1 MDKIIDPKVIQ
12 QSPTLVVAMILLA
25 LVLVASAFRKLNVP
39 VIILSL
45 MIGLIFG
52 SDVLKLIHFNNAHF
66 AKEVANLALMFI
78 LFIGGFG
85 TNKETFKPVLKPV
98 MLLATVGVVTTAIIT
113 GFIFH
118 LITGWDFLNSLL
130 LGSIISSTDAAA
142 MYAIFRNRPIEAKTR
157 TVLELES
164 VANDPMAIVLTTF
177 VISLVMGKSTNT
189 WLAILNFTWQMVGG
203 VAIGAIVGYVAA
215 YFLNKIRESDTDY
228 FFVYLIA
235 VVLLT
240 YSLADMAKASGL
252 LATFS
257 AGFVMGNSKIPLKN
271 RLLSFSDT
279 LSFITNVALFILLG
293 LLASPKSFSEIW
305 GKGVLVF
312 LIITLVSRPITVF
325 IFTAKAGLTLKQKI
339 LIAFAGIRGSVPI
352 VLATYPLAAGL
363 DPERE
368 FFNMIFFTVTL
379 SIILQGTG
387 IFALAKRLKLL
398 SDKKNVEPRIL
409 ELVTVHD
416 TNYEIVEVYI
426 DDDHYTGS
434 CLISELTLP
443 PGTLIAFVNRR
454 GELIAPSG
462 QVEIVPNDVLTVLV
476 DNKYVDT
483 IHAEIHKSFDRKKTE
498 EDVWGDEYLYE

>member
-1 MDKIIDPKVIQ
+1 MLI
-12 QSPTLVVAMILLA
+12 VAMILLA
-25 LVLVASAFRKLNVP
+25 LVLLASAFRKLNVP

-52 SDVLKLIHFNNAHF
+52 SDVTGIIKFDDAFF
-66 AKEVANLALMFI
+66 AKEVANMALMFI

-85 TNKETFKPVLKPV
+85 TKKETFKPVLKPV

-113 GFIFH
+113 GIMFH
-118 LITGWDFLNSLL
+118 LITGWPFLLALL

-142 MYAIFRNRPIEAKTR
+142 MYAIFRNRPIETKTR

-177 VISLVMGKSTNT
+177 VISLIMGKTTST
-189 WLAILNFTWQMVGG
+189 WMAILSFVWQMVGG
-203 VAIGAIVGYVAA
+203 VAIGVLVGYVAA
-215 YFLNKIRESDTDY
+215 YFFNKIKASETDY

-235 VVLLT
+235 VVLLS
-240 YSLADMAKASGL
+240 YGLADLAGASGM
-252 LATFS
+252 LASFS
-257 AGFVMGNSKIPLKN
+257 AGFVLGNSKIPFKK

-293 LLASPKSFSEIW
+293 LLASPGSFPKIW

-312 LIITLVSRPITVF
+312 LIITLISRPIAVF
-325 IFTAKAGLTLKQKI
+325 IFTAKSGLTLKQKI
-339 LIAFAGIRGSVPI
+339 LTALAGIRGSVPI

-363 DPERE
+363 DPSRDI
-368 FFNMIFFTVTL
+368 FNMVFFTVTL

-387 IFALAKRLKLL
+387 IFALAKKLNLL
-398 SDKKNVEPRIL
+398 SKEKNIAPRLL

-426 DDDHYTGS
+426 DKDYYEGS
-434 CLISELTLP
+434 SLISELTLP
-443 PGTLIAFVNRR
+443 PGSLIAFVNRG

-462 QVEIVPNDVLTVLV
+462 QVEIVPSDILTVLV
-476 DNKYVDT
+476 DNKYID
-483 IHAEIHKSFDRKKTE
+483 IISEEIRKSFKRKKTE
-498 EDVWGDEYLYE
+498 GDVWGEEYLYE